1 MSNDPDYV
9 RDEQNH
15 VYVGTSDGI
24 GWRFVMKLVVGIS
37 IPLFVTAV
45 INLFFIGQWVG
56 SVNEKLSNITYDLS
70 EFVKI
75 QTSIAERVRI
85 LELDNAAQRGYR
97 RGEE

>member
-1 MSNDPDYV
+1 MSAEPDYI

-37 IPLFVTAV
+37 VPLFVTAV

-56 SVNEKLSNITYDLS
+56 SVNEKLNNITTDFG
-70 EFVKI
+70 EFVQI
-75 QTSIAERVRI
+75 QNSIAERVRI
-85 LELDNAAQRGYR
+85 IELENAAQRGFKR
-97 RGEE
+97 REE